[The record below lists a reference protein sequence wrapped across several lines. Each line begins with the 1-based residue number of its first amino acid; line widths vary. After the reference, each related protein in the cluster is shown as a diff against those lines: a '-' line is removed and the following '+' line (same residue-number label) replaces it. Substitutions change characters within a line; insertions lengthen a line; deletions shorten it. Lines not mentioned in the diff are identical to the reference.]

1 MSLASTRITCVT
13 HRQKAANSSHP
24 HCLGFATLYT
34 YPHKGKNTHPE
45 TTLCF
50 LQLHHIIFAL
60 FLCSSLF
67 FMPFNQIGLASPQQ
81 IGFVISEMML
91 HEAEQDEVSSMQQTR
106 PSPARAA
113 TLGLSFIPIC
123 GSLSHSRTLRWG
135 CPTWDAQGHAKATFV
150 SIHLLLLLSESTEA
164 LITKINRCTPGVPVW
179 PNVRLPSI
187 DMSVELHHQVADL
200 LFRW

>member
-34 YPHKGKNTHPE
+34 YPRKGKNTHPE

-67 FMPFNQIGLASPQQ
+67 FMPFNQMGLASPQQ
-81 IGFVISEMML
+81 IGFVISEMMRWVPCSKQGPAQPVL
-91 HEAEQDEVSSMQQTR
+91 PPWDCPSSLSVGHCPT
-106 PSPARAA
+106 P
-113 TLGLSFIPIC
+113 GLS
-123 GSLSHSRTLRWG
+123 
-135 CPTWDAQGHAKATFV
+135 D
-150 SIHLLLLLSESTEA
+150 E
-164 LITKINRCTPGVPVW
+164 GVPRGMLKGTHK
-179 PNVRLPSI
+179 PRLWASTFFCFYLKALKP
-187 DMSVELHHQVADL
+187 L
-200 LFRW
+200 